1 MVVALLSVNLGLLL
15 PVEGLCIHSCT
26 ALPGLYG
33 FLSFRGNRIIHDHLS
48 DSHRISDRIIWR
60 SASCE
65 FVITDR
71 SLAIGSLYFSPLQRI
86 LSSAYLPQ
94 GLIDYPFIVCC
105 ASLASRGPRA
115 LHTDDL
121 PVLLKPLV
129 LLFLCLF

>member
-1 MVVALLSVNLGLLL
+1 MK
-15 PVEGLCIHSCT
+15 GLCIHSCT
-26 ALPGLYG
+26 ALPGLYE

-60 SASCE
+60 PASCE
-65 FVITDR
+65 FIITDR

-86 LSSAYLPQ
+86 LGSAYLPQ
-94 GLIDYPFIVCC
+94 GLIDYPVIVCC
-105 ASLASRGPRA
+105 ASLASRRPRA